1 MADDNKK
8 ATDLIPKEWLYNP
21 VVYSQISGDFSLMQQ
36 RVLVGI
42 LERLQERIK
51 RGISYQKQ
59 LRIWP
64 SLFDDDELNDNIV
77 LEIDPRSLGVIPA
90 NYEYLQDALKALMKI
105 QIGFP
110 KKGKTKTR
118 YVVAPLFARAEMPY
132 YKDRKSGKIRIVML
146 KENVQDFFNLSMGYT
161 IHLAKVAQLCQK
173 KRTPRIYIF
182 LSHCKDQ
189 GQKDVDYDEF
199 CKFLGIDED
208 TAKLDMITRLDEQV
222 KKGEITKK
230 ERTERI
236 EKWENP
242 YRKFSKVKSL
252 ILEPSRKEL
261 DEFVRLGEIDFTFT
275 YEPIYDQGRMRGNPS
290 KILFAIVKGDLAI
303 DFDKEKKRRESNR
316 YFVEKMAAWC
326 PDMKADDIRLMLEE
340 IPVGD
345 QDDFKTFCYGELRN
359 KVEYKQPDDVASY
372 SMALMEDWINN
383 RRIANGRKSASLFA
397 EQELEESRQRWEKC
411 REDMLAKAS
420 NEEDRRIFARLS
432 FESFD
437 IDTKK
442 LILVT
447 TMGDYTRLD
456 EDEVVNNILRPN
468 ITKHFGK
475 GTKLNYRVFR
485 KSPNVQGGE

>member
-1 MADDNKK
+1 MAEENKK
-8 ATDLIPKEWLYNP
+8 TTDLIPKEWLYNP

-51 RGISYQKQ
+51 KGISYQKQ

-64 SLFDDDELNDNIV
+64 SLFEDEELNDNIV

-189 GQKDVDYDEF
+189 GQKEVDYDDF

-222 KKGEITKK
+222 KKNEITKK

-275 YEPIYDQGRMRGNPS
+275 YEPIYDQGRARGNPS
-290 KILFAIVKGDLAI
+290 KILFTIVKGDLAI

-316 YFVEKMAAWC
+316 YFVEKMVAWC
-326 PDMKADDIRLMLEE
+326 PDMKADDIRFMVEDVA
-340 IPVGD
+340 IDD
-345 QDDFKTFCYGELRN
+345 QEDFKTFCYGELRN
-359 KVEYKQPDDVASY
+359 KVEHKQPDDVASY
-372 SMALMEDWINN
+372 ATTLMEEWMKN
-383 RRIANGRKSASLFA
+383 RRIANGRKAASLFA
-397 EQELEESRQRWEKC
+397 EQEREESRQRWEKC
-411 REDMLAKAS
+411 REDILTKVIKEENRRVF
-420 NEEDRRIFARLS
+420 NELV

-437 IDTKK
+437 YDTKN
-442 LILVT
+442 LLLRT
-447 TMGDYTRLD
+447 TMEDYRWL
-456 EDEVVNNILRPN
+456 EQENVVNKLLRPN
-468 ITKHFGK
+468 LTKHFGK
-475 GTKLNYRVFR
+475 GVNLQYRVFP
-485 KSPNVQGGE
+485 KSPNP

>member
-1 MADDNKK
+1 MADEKK
-8 ATDLIPKEWLYNP
+8 TTELIPKEWLYNP

-42 LERLQERIK
+42 LEKLQERIK
-51 RGISYQKQ
+51 KGISYQKQ

-64 SLFDDDELNDNIV
+64 SLFEEEELDDNIV

-161 IHLAKVAQLCQK
+161 IHLAKIAQLCQK

-189 GQKDVDYDEF
+189 GQKEVDYDEF

-208 TAKLDMITRLDEQV
+208 TAKLDMMTRLDEQV
-222 KKGEITKK
+222 KKNEITKK

-275 YEPIYDQGRMRGNPS
+275 YEPIYDQGRARGNPS
-290 KILFAIVKGDLAI
+290 KILFTIVKGDLAI
-303 DFDKEKKRRESNR
+303 DFDNEKKRRESNR
-316 YFVEKMAAWC
+316 YFVEKMVAWC
-326 PDMKADDIRLMLEE
+326 PDMKADDIRFMVEQVA
-340 IPVGD
+340 IDD
-345 QDDFKTFCYGELRN
+345 QDDFRAFCYGELRH

-372 SMALMEDWINN
+372 ATALMEEWMKN
-383 RRIANGRKSASLFA
+383 RRIANGRKTESLFA
-397 EQELEESRQRWEKC
+397 EQEREESRQRWEGC
-411 REDMLAKAS
+411 REELLSQAKD
-420 NEEDRRIFARLS
+420 DRRRVVFAELV
-432 FESFD
+432 FDSFD
-437 IDTKK
+437 IDHKSLVLKTTREGYEVMEEDDTIRVFKP
-442 LILVT
+442 ILV
-447 TMGDYTRLD
+447 R
-456 EDEVVNNILRPN
+456 
-468 ITKHFGK
+468 HFGK
-475 GTKLNYRVFR
+475 GISLGYRLLG
-485 KSPNVQGGE
+485 KSPDQ